1 MFFVYRYP
9 QGKKSSLK
17 SHVLM
22 FFCLKKSCRSSGF
35 EQTKHLLDLQNL
47 HEPKKSSLK
56 SHVLLFF
63 CRIIRGICELSLE
76 NLQTCLE
83 KCNFAAQTRHEKCS
97 FSRKTRME
105 KCY

>member
-63 CRIIRGICELSLE
+63 CLIIRVKNKDIRTKGQDLFQEQKHTYVLCLPLSPIHRAK
-76 NLQTCLE
+76 N
-83 KCNFAAQTRHEKCS
+83 HP
-97 FSRKTRME
+97 
-105 KCY
+105 